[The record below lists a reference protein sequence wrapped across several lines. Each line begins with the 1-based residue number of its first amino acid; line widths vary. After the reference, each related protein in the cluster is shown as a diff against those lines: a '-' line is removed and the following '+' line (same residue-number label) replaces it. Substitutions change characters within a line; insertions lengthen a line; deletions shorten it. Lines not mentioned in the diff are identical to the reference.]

1 MASTSAQLP
10 AHALHVPGGTR
21 KVWWIDSTVDVKL
34 TAAET
39 DGQLGMWL
47 WVAERGAA
55 SPLHVHHQE
64 DEQFLMI
71 DGTARFRI
79 GEQWLDAASGDSIW
93 LPRDVP
99 HAFVVE
105 DDAPA
110 RILSICSPGGLEG
123 YFVAAGRPAERPE
136 LPPREPVDVGML
148 ARVGEAFGVEVLGP
162 PMAPRRGRAA

>member
-99 HAFVVE
+99 HAYVITSDTARVVG
-105 DDAPA
+105 
-110 RILSICSPGGLEG
+110 SVTPGGMESFFTDLGTPITPDEPKAPPPAIG
-123 YFVAAGRPAERPE
+123 AMAATA
-136 LPPREPVDVGML
+136 
-148 ARVGEAFGVEVLGP
+148 ARYGVEILGP
-162 PMAPRRGRAA
+162 PPTPD